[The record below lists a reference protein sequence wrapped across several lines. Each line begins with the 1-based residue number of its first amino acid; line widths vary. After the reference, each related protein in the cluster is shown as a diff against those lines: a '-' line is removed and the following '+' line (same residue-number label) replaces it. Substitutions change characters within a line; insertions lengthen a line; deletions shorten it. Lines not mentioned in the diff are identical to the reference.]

1 MYYHATVK
9 SNTLP
14 LNNSGTRIIIV
25 LLVFVSFFLHTILIS
40 ELNKLTSRMIIISL
54 GTWYFC
60 NIRYFLLNIIFVQ
73 CVETLS
79 G

>member
-14 LNNSGTRIIIV
+14 LNNSGTHIIIV
-25 LLVFVSFFLHTILIS
+25 LLVCVSFFLHTILIF
-40 ELNKLTSRMIIISL
+40 ELNKLTSIMIIISL

-60 NIRYFLLNIIFVQ
+60 NILYFFFKILFLYNVITI
-73 CVETLS
+73 
-79 G
+79 